1 MSTTKTFA
9 RRWGVV
15 AIAVGIALA
24 IGLVIW
30 WVVLQMHSMGK
41 PLKRSVQEIAL
52 VKPPPPPP
60 PPPPKVEP
68 QKVEQPKMEM
78 QDKVEAP
85 KDAPPDKV
93 DAPPPGPDLGVDAN
107 GSGGGDSFGLVGK
120 KGAAGLIGGGG
131 GGNRFGWYGALIK
144 DRIQEALQ
152 KDKKVREASD
162 LHLLVNVW
170 VGANGSLTRVELLSS
185 SGSVD
190 LDNAIKQVLKALPP
204 LREGAP
210 ADMPQPV
217 KLKISAR

>member
-1 MSTTKTFA
+1 M
-9 RRWGVV
+9 RRWRALAV
-15 AIAVGIALA
+15 AAVIAVA

-30 WVVLQMHSMGK
+30 WVVIQMHSVGK

-68 QKVEQPKMEM
+68 PKVDQPKMDVP
-78 QDKVEAP
+78 DKMDTP
-85 KDAPPDKV
+85 KDAPADKAE
-93 DAPPPGPDLGVDAN
+93 APPPGADLGVDAN
-107 GSGGGDSFGLVGK
+107 GSGAGDSFGLVGK

-131 GGNRFGWYGALIK
+131 SGNRFAWYGALIK
-144 DRIQEALQ
+144 DRIQEALL
-152 KDKKVREASD
+152 KDKKVRDASD
-162 LHLLVNVW
+162 LRILVNVW

-185 SGSVD
+185 SGNAEV
-190 LDNAIKQVLKALPP
+190 DNAIKQALKALPP

>member
-1 MSTTKTFA
+1 M

-15 AIAVGIALA
+15 AIAVAVAVA

-30 WVVLQMHSMGK
+30 WVVLQMHSMSK

-68 QKVEQPKMEM
+68 PKVDQPKMDVPQKM
-78 QDKVEAP
+78 DTP
-85 KDAPPDKV
+85 KDASPDKAE
-93 DAPPPGPDLGVDAN
+93 APPAGPDLGVDAN
-107 GSGGGDSFGLVGK
+107 GTGAGDSFGLVGK

-131 GGNRFGWYGALIK
+131 GGNRFGWYGALIR

-152 KDKKVREASD
+152 KDKKLRDIGD
-162 LHLLVNVW
+162 LRILVNVW
-170 VGANGSLTRVELLSS
+170 VGSNGSLTRVELLSS
-185 SGSVD
+185 SGNAD
-190 LDNAIKQVLKALPP
+190 LDNAIKTNLKALPP

-210 ADMPQPV
+210 AEMPQPV